1 MLDQKKIDQIAHEV
15 ATANLTPQ
23 VVVRASSS
31 PTSDSEG
38 RDALR
43 IMIVIEP
50 DAVTRVS
57 GDAVVDTLVQL
68 HDRLRRE
75 GEERFPIVEY
85 ATEEELQGSGDS

>member
-1 MLDQKKIDQIAHEV
+1 MLDQKKIDQIASEV

-23 VVVRASSS
+23 VVRSVRSSS
-31 PTSDSEG
+31 TADSEG

-50 DAVTRVS
+50 DAVARVS

-68 HDRLRRE
+68 QDRLRQE
-75 GEERFPIVEY
+75 GEDRLPIVEY
-85 ATEEELQGSGDS
+85 ATEEELENSGDS